1 MFRQILGQDHAVQ
14 LLNKAV
20 LNDRV
25 AQGYLFHG
33 TDGVG
38 KYTTALYF
46 AMALNCLSASEF
58 RPCGIC
64 ASCHKFL
71 AYEHP
76 DFIYIFPTPNFKVS
90 SNGEIKD
97 SASLAE
103 YERYIDLKRKAP
115 WTDFTW
121 SGATE
126 IRKES
131 IMMLQHR
138 LDLSIHEAKYRVCI
152 IEGADQM
159 NPSTAN
165 AFLKTLEE
173 PPDNTVII
181 LITER
186 LPALLPTILS
196 RCQTLYFN
204 PLPRKIIE
212 SMLQK
217 KVDVENAMLRTASL
231 ISNGNFK
238 TAFRIASDDKSEQR
252 FMAKTFLE
260 LACSGRELEFQQI
273 ITKSRDLL
281 TGDFVSGMIN
291 YLCTFINDI
300 VILKYNPEGITN
312 VDYQDILINVAP
324 RRDEIDETVYRLLT
338 LLEDMKRKID
348 GHVNINL
355 IIVHLYYSLFKELQ
369 AV

>member
-33 TDGVG
+33 IDGVG

-46 AMALNCLSASEF
+46 ALALNCLSASEF
-58 RPCGIC
+58 RPCGVC
-64 ASCHKFL
+64 ASCRKFL

-76 DFIYIFPTPNFKVS
+76 DFFYIFPTPNFKMS

-97 SASLAE
+97 ATSLAE
-103 YERYIDLKRKAP
+103 YERYIDVKRKAP
-115 WTDFTW
+115 WMDFVW

-152 IEGADQM
+152 IESADQM
-159 NPSTAN
+159 NASTAN

-204 PLPRKIIE
+204 PLPRKVIE
-212 SMLQK
+212 TMLHK
-217 KVDVENAMLRTASL
+217 KLDVENAMLRTASL

-252 FMAKTFLE
+252 LIAKTFLE
-260 LACSGRELEFQQI
+260 LACSGNELEFHQI
-273 ITKSRDLL
+273 MTKSRELL
-281 TGDFVSGMIN
+281 TGGFVSGMIN
-291 YLCTFINDI
+291 YLSTFINDI
-300 VILKYNPEGITN
+300 VILKYDPAGITN
-312 VDYQDILINVAP
+312 VDYQDLLMNISARN
-324 RRDEIDETVYRLLT
+324 DEIDETAYRLLT

-355 IIVHLYYSLFKELQ
+355 VIVHLFYSLFRELK
-369 AV
+369 AI